1 MMATNSI
8 SDLVRDAQ
16 PSLVRLAER
25 WCGEDAGDLVQDTLE
40 RLARRGVPATV
51 RCPRAWLSTM
61 MRNLF
66 IDRCRALARRPGHD
80 ALDETAAPGAPEP
93 EPWIELTLDD
103 VRAALADLDP
113 AFRDV
118 YALHLEGRSYD
129 DIAQRLGIRPVTVGT
144 RLHRARRM
152 LRARLVARFDLD

>member
-1 MMATNSI
+1 MATNSI

-25 WCGEDAGDLVQDTLE
+25 WCGDDAGDLVQDTLE

-66 IDRCRALARRPGHD
+66 IDRCRALGRRPGHD
-80 ALDETAAPGAPEP
+80 ALDETATPVAPEP

-103 VRAALADLDP
+103 VRAALADLEP

-118 YALHLEGRSYD
+118 YTLHLEGRSYD
-129 DIAQRLGIRPVTVGT
+129 EIAKRLGIRAVTVGT

>member
-1 MMATNSI
+1 MATNSI

-25 WCGEDAGDLVQDTLE
+25 WCGSDAGDLVQDTLE

-66 IDRCRALARRPGHD
+66 IDRCRALARRPSHD
-80 ALDETAAPGAPEP
+80 PLDDAAAAVEP
-93 EPWIELTLDD
+93 QAEPWVELTLDD
-103 VRAALADLDP
+103 VRAALADLEP
-113 AFRDV
+113 TFRDV

-129 DIAQRLGIRPVTVGT
+129 EIAKRLGIRPVTVGT

-152 LRARLVARFDLD
+152 LRARLSARFDLD